1 MDAIVAATVALIV
14 VAAGWTVA
22 FLATRVLVA
31 RRERTA
37 EAARERMRPLALQ
50 IVFEDERPDL
60 AGLDT
65 HELEALSGLVER
77 YGRRLRG
84 ESRAQLAEFFEES
97 GAVERQ
103 RDTLRR
109 GRGWKR
115 ATAAFSLGDMGAPSA
130 VPDLITALDDRD
142 QAVRISAARSLGVIG
157 APEAVPPL
165 VDGLAADRLPWL
177 MGGHALI
184 SIGSASAPAL
194 REHAA
199 AEFSPVRARAIELL
213 GFVGDAGDAH
223 AVLGALSS
231 ESADLR
237 ERAARALGR
246 LGARDAVEALR
257 HALADPVPAAA
268 AAAAASLGAIGDR
281 GAVDDLL
288 ELARTGR
295 HDPARAA
302 AQAAASL
309 DPRRVE
315 LAAEEPGAGAHLGEA
330 ADLAAL

>member
-1 MDAIVAATVALIV
+1 MDAIVVATVALIV
-14 VAAGWTVA
+14 VAAGWTLA
-22 FLATRVLVA
+22 FLAARVMVA
-31 RRERTA
+31 RRERAA
-37 EAARERMRPLALQ
+37 EAARRRMRPLALE
-50 IVFEDERPDL
+50 IVYEDERPDL
-60 AGLDT
+60 SDLDT
-65 HELEALSGLVER
+65 SELEALSGLVER

-84 ESRAQLAEFFEES
+84 DSRAPLAEFFEAS

-103 RDTLRR
+103 RETLRR

-115 ATAAFSLGDMGAPSA
+115 ATAAFSLGDMGAPCA
-130 VPDLITALDDRD
+130 VPDLIAALDDRD
-142 QAVRISAARSLGVIG
+142 QAVRIAAARSLGAIG
-157 APEAVPPL
+157 TPEAVAPL
-165 VDGLAADRLPWL
+165 VDGLSSERLPWH

-184 SIGSASAPAL
+184 TIGSASAPAL
-194 REHAA
+194 RAHAA
-199 AEFSPVRARAIELL
+199 DGSSPLRARAIELL
-213 GFVGDAGDAH
+213 GFVGDAADAP

-237 ERAARALGR
+237 ERSARALGR
-246 LGARDAVEALR
+246 LGAREAVAALR
-257 HALADPVPAAA
+257 HALADPVPAVA

-302 AQAAASL
+302 AQAAAEL

-315 LAAEEPGAGAHLGEA
+315 LAAEEPGAGTHLGEA

>member
-1 MDAIVAATVALIV
+1 MDAIIAATVALIV
-14 VAAGWTVA
+14 VAAGWTVT

-31 RRERTA
+31 RRERVVR
-37 EAARERMRPLALQ
+37 AARERMRPVALE
-50 IVFEDERPDL
+50 IVYEDERPDL
-60 AGLDT
+60 SGLDT
-65 HELEALSGLVER
+65 QELEALSTLVER
-77 YGRRLRG
+77 YGKRLRG
-84 ESRAQLAEFFEES
+84 DSRTLLAEFFEAS

-115 ATAAFSLGDMGAPSA
+115 ATAAFSLGDMGAASA

-142 QAVRISAARSLGVIG
+142 QAVRIAAARSLGAIG
-157 APEAVPPL
+157 ATEAVPPL
-165 VDGLAADRLPWL
+165 VDSLSSERVPWL

-199 AEFSPVRARAIELL
+199 DESSPLRARAIELL
-213 GFVGDAGDAH
+213 GFVGDAGDAS
-223 AVLGALSS
+223 ALLGALSS
-231 ESADLR
+231 ESSDLR

-257 HALADPVPAAA
+257 HALADPVPAVA

-281 GAVDDLL
+281 GAVDALL

-309 DPRRVE
+309 DPRRVD
-315 LAAEEPGAGAHLGEA
+315 LAANEPGAGDHLGEA